1 MAELAQEIRSQCN
14 RAEGGHTPV
23 HTYALSDLLRTPLIS
38 VVPSDMA
45 ALEHSCIWTWQAQD
59 SSPLQAEAH
68 SIMALIWVVSSFY
81 KALSQSI
88 HLI

>member
-14 RAEGGHTPV
+14 RAQGGHTLV
-23 HTYALSDLLRTPLIS
+23 HTYALSDLPRTPLIS

-45 ALEHSCIWTWQAQD
+45 ALEHSCMRAWQARD
-59 SSPLQAEAH
+59 PSPLQAEAH
-68 SIMALIWVVSSFY
+68 SIMALICVVPSFY
-81 KALSQSI
+81 KALSKSI